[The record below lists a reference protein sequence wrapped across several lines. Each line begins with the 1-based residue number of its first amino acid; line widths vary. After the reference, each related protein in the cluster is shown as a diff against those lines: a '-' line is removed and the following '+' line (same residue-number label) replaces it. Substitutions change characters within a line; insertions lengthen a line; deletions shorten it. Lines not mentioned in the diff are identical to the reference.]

1 MHKKDESRKIR
12 IETSTLCPF
21 VISSI
26 WAYKKDESR
35 KIRIETYHYSL
46 NDLPHTNDKK
56 DEFRKIRIETYFGF
70 QSSKFQIGI

>member
-1 MHKKDESRKIR
+1 MVVA
-12 IETSTLCPF
+12 TTVPFTL
-21 VISSI
+21 
-26 WAYKKDESR
+26 YKKDESR